1 MSESIT
7 GRFRCAAAIS
17 GWIEFPPPIS
27 SDMIP
32 RNLWP
37 VCSSISV
44 DGAGDGAAV
53 GQALL
58 ADQRRAH
65 VRHGG
70 DPVVV
75 GELVRRHEL
84 HAMALLV
91 EGAHVQQPE
100 IGAAAAAGA
109 QHPGADGQRF
119 DVVESDVA

>member
-1 MSESIT
+1 MSLSIT

-32 RNLWP
+32 RNSWP
-37 VCSSISV
+37 MWLFHQL
-44 DGAGDGAAV
+44 DRARDGAAV

-58 ADQRRAH
+58 PDQRRAH
-65 VRHGG
+65 VGHGG
-70 DPVVV
+70 HPVVV
-75 GELVRRHEL
+75 GQLRRRHEL

-91 EGAHVQQPE
+91 EGAHVQQAE
-100 IGAAAAAGA
+100 IGTAAAAGA

>member
-1 MSESIT
+1 MSAVDHRALQVRRRHQRLDRIP
-7 GRFRCAAAIS
+7 AADLERHDPA
-17 GWIEFPPPIS
+17 E
-27 SDMIP
+27 
-32 RNLWP
+32 P
-37 VCSSISV
+37 VAGV
-44 DGAGDGAAV
+44 ALHQLDGARDGAAV

-75 GELVRRHEL
+75 GELGRRHEL

-109 QHPGADGQRF
+109 QHPGADGERF
-119 DVVESDVA
+119 DVVQT